1 MKQVNKLIKYYFY
14 QLFNSIV
21 YILLAVIAAIGSI
34 VTIILPYY
42 LRSEF
47 LSNSSF
53 IISIILQVILIIF
66 LLFTSIKL
74 FNENKHNLSD
84 IKLLGK
90 NFFRDQMF
98 WAKTLVIIISSTVL
112 MTIITLFATF
122 TMLGL
127 HVNPNTIAAIFT
139 SNLIGLFINIL
150 VFTPILILLS
160 LLLGRI
166 WSPIISLLVILIAPI
181 TSCISNF
188 LLSNQ
193 NQCNNINKNI
203 NDNTAKVQYDKIYE
217 FDANNKLINSVY
229 AYNYNYDQNAVNN
242 TNVDIANSINYV
254 NKFNYLIPGNIT
266 MATQQALYSQIDNQV
281 NLANYLM
288 YSGSLSRY
296 VPSNFAN
303 LSNYLD
309 SNNSYILTNMND
321 NNFFTLNAEELTNM
335 ILNSVKNAV
344 NNNLTVASNKEE
356 VNGIYN
362 TLINNDGGVW
372 NIDKLKNQKQIDFI
386 FDLLG
391 NSDSNLF
398 YVWYYAQYLF
408 GNITNLI
415 GLISQEIS
423 VELAQL
429 VNYLWFNND
438 TYFNLVL
445 IDSTNAILNEFQ
457 TKLRTTYPIDTI
469 YKSTLLASNK
479 DVDFFA
485 NNLVYINNS
494 IPFILNN
501 NGAYTQ
507 CDPEK
512 FKSKFN
518 ITTLD
523 TQQDWIDYISTNN
536 VPTVAFLNN
545 VYDSLKAMDSAI
557 VEVRLAN
564 NGFDLHSFNQIF
576 TIEVQPYNS
585 SWISSIVIE
594 LSIIILFMSLAYYA
608 NKKVRLS

>member
-1 MKQVNKLIKYYFY
+1 
-14 QLFNSIV
+14 
-21 YILLAVIAAIGSI
+21 
-34 VTIILPYY
+34 
-42 LRSEF
+42 
-47 LSNSSF
+47 
-53 IISIILQVILIIF
+53 
-66 LLFTSIKL
+66 
-74 FNENKHNLSD
+74 
-84 IKLLGK
+84 
-90 NFFRDQMF
+90 
-98 WAKTLVIIISSTVL
+98 
-112 MTIITLFATF
+112 
-122 TMLGL
+122 
-127 HVNPNTIAAIFT
+127 
-139 SNLIGLFINIL
+139 
-150 VFTPILILLS
+150 
-160 LLLGRI
+160 
-166 WSPIISLLVILIAPI
+166 
-181 TSCISNF
+181 
-188 LLSNQ
+188 
-193 NQCNNINKNI
+193 
-203 NDNTAKVQYDKIYE
+203 
-217 FDANNKLINSVY
+217 
-229 AYNYNYDQNAVNN
+229 
-242 TNVDIANSINYV
+242 
-254 NKFNYLIPGNIT
+254 
-266 MATQQALYSQIDNQV
+266 
-281 NLANYLM
+281 
-288 YSGSLSRY
+288 
-296 VPSNFAN
+296 
-303 LSNYLD
+303 
-309 SNNSYILTNMND
+309 MND
-321 NNFFTLNAEELTNM
+321 NDFFVLNAEELTNM
-335 ILNSVKNAV
+335 ILNSVKNVV
-344 NNNLTVASNKEE
+344 NNNSTVASNKEE

-372 NIDKLKNQKQIDFI
+372 NFDKLKNQKQINFI

-398 YVWYYAQYLF
+398 YVWYYAQYLS

-423 VELAQL
+423 AELAQL

-445 IDSTNAILNEFQ
+445 IDSTNTILNEFQ

-479 DVDFFA
+479 DIDFFA

-501 NGAYTQ
+501 NGVYTQ
-507 CDPEK
+507 CDPET

-545 VYDSLKAMDSAI
+545 VYDSLKAMNSAI

>member
-21 YILLAVIAAIGSI
+21 FILLAVIAIIGSI
-34 VTIILPYY
+34 VTVILPYY

-112 MTIITLFATF
+112 MSIMTLLATF

-127 HVNPNTIAAIFT
+127 HVKANTIAAIFT

-181 TSCISNF
+181 TSCVSNF

-193 NQCNNINKNI
+193 NQCNNININI
-203 NDNTAKVQYDKIYE
+203 NDKTAKVQYDKIYE

-266 MATQQALYSQIDNQV
+266 MATQQAIYSQIDNQV

-303 LSNYLD
+303 LSNYLN

-321 NNFFTLNAEELTNM
+321 NDFFALNAEELTNM
-335 ILNSVKNAV
+335 ILNSVKNVV
-344 NNNLTVASNKEE
+344 NNNSTVASNKEE

-362 TLINNDGGVW
+362 TLINNKGGVW
-372 NIDKLKNQKQIDFI
+372 KYVNLNPKQINFI

-398 YVWYYAQYLF
+398 YIWYYAQYLS

-423 VELAQL
+423 AELAQL

-479 DVDFFA
+479 DIDFFA

-501 NGAYTQ
+501 NGVYTQ
-507 CDPEK
+507 CDSET

-545 VYDSLKAMDSAI
+545 VYDNLKAMDSAI

-564 NGFDLHSFNQIF
+564 NGFDLYSFNQIF

>member
-1 MKQVNKLIKYYFY
+1 MRQVNKLIKYYFY

-21 YILLAVIAAIGSI
+21 FILLAVIAAIGSI

-42 LRSEF
+42 LRNEF

-112 MTIITLFATF
+112 MSIMTILAAF

-127 HVNPNTIAAIFT
+127 HVNTDTIAAIFT

-166 WSPIISLLVILIAPI
+166 WSPIISLLAVLIAPI
-181 TSCISNF
+181 TSCVSNF

-203 NDNTAKVQYDKIYE
+203 NDRTAKVQYDKIYE
-217 FDANNKLINSVY
+217 FNIDNKLINSVY
-229 AYNYNYDQNAVNN
+229 AYNYNYDQNAANN

-254 NKFNYLIPGNIT
+254 NKYNYLIPGNIT
-266 MATQQALYSQIDNQV
+266 MATQQAIYSQIDNQV
-281 NLANYLM
+281 NLVNYLM

-303 LSNYLD
+303 LSNYLN

-321 NNFFTLNAEELTNM
+321 NNFFALNAEELTNM
-335 ILNSVKNAV
+335 IFNSVKNAV
-344 NNNLTVASNKEE
+344 NNNSTVATNHEE

-362 TLINNDGGVW
+362 TLINNEGGVW
-372 NIDKLKNQKQIDFI
+372 NIDKLNQKQINFI

-398 YVWYYAQYLF
+398 YVWYYAQYLS
-408 GNITNLI
+408 GNITNII

-423 VELAQL
+423 AELSQL
-429 VNYLWFNND
+429 INYLWFNND

-457 TKLRTTYPIDTI
+457 TKLRTIYPIDTL
-469 YKSTLLASNK
+469 YKSTLLASSK
-479 DVDFFA
+479 DIDFFA

-494 IPFILNN
+494 IPFILSD
-501 NGAYTQ
+501 NGVYTQ
-507 CDPEK
+507 CDAEK

-518 ITTLD
+518 IVNLD
-523 TQQDWIDYISTNN
+523 SQQDWIDYINTNN
-536 VPTVAFLNN
+536 VPTVVFLNN
-545 VYDSLKAMDSAI
+545 VYESLKAINNSI
-557 VEVRLAN
+557 VEVKLAN

-585 SWISSIVIE
+585 TWISSIIIE

-608 NKKVRLS
+608 NKKIRLS

>member
-1 MKQVNKLIKYYFY
+1 M
-14 QLFNSIV
+14 
-21 YILLAVIAAIGSI
+21 
-34 VTIILPYY
+34 TIILPYY
-42 LRSEF
+42 LRNEF

-112 MTIITLFATF
+112 MSIMTILAAF

-127 HVNPNTIAAIFT
+127 HVNTDTIAAIFT

-166 WSPIISLLVILIAPI
+166 WSPIISLLVVLIAPI
-181 TSCISNF
+181 TSCVSNF

-203 NDNTAKVQYDKIYE
+203 NDRTAKVQYDKIYE
-217 FDANNKLINSVY
+217 FNIDNKLINSVY
-229 AYNYNYDQNAVNN
+229 AYNYNYDQNASNN

-254 NKFNYLIPGNIT
+254 NKYIYLIPGNIT
-266 MATQQALYSQIDNQV
+266 MATQQAIYSQIDNQV
-281 NLANYLM
+281 NLVNYLM

-303 LSNYLD
+303 LSNYLN

-321 NNFFTLNAEELTNM
+321 NNFFALNAEELTNM
-335 ILNSVKNAV
+335 IFNSVKNAV
-344 NNNLTVASNKEE
+344 NNNSTVATNHEE

-362 TLINNDGGVW
+362 TLINNEGGVW
-372 NIDKLKNQKQIDFI
+372 NIDKLNQKQINFI

-398 YVWYYAQYLF
+398 YVWYYAQYLS
-408 GNITNLI
+408 GNITNII

-423 VELAQL
+423 AELSQL
-429 VNYLWFNND
+429 INYLWFNND

-457 TKLRTTYPIDTI
+457 TKLRTIYPIDTL
-469 YKSTLLASNK
+469 YKSTLLASSK
-479 DVDFFA
+479 DIDFFA

-494 IPFILNN
+494 IPFILSD
-501 NGAYTQ
+501 NGVYTQ
-507 CDPEK
+507 CDAEK

-518 ITTLD
+518 IVNLD
-523 TQQDWIDYISTNN
+523 SQQDWIDYINTNN
-536 VPTVAFLNN
+536 VPTVVFLNN
-545 VYDSLKAMDSAI
+545 VYESLKAINNSI
-557 VEVRLAN
+557 VEVKLAN

-585 SWISSIVIE
+585 TWISSIIIE

-608 NKKVRLS
+608 NKKIRLS